1 MQIQVQSHA
10 ATSASRR
17 DRNFEV
23 EIHEP
28 PTPNAATPTLLLIA
42 GMGQQLTA
50 WPTAFIHLLTA
61 KGFRIIRYDHRDV
74 GLSCGFDH
82 LGTPSLFTQSLRYQM
97 GLKLAAPYCLADM
110 AQDAWGILDALEVKQ
125 VHLVGISLGGMVAQI
140 MAAEQSERVLS
151 VALLMTTSG
160 ARGLPGPK
168 AIARKAM
175 MSRPVDSSPEA
186 FIQSTTKALKLLAGP
201 AYPPEEKELRSRVEG
216 FHARAHRPAGAIRH
230 MLAGIA
236 GPDRSPLLAKLKMP
250 TLIVHGE
257 DDPLVPIECGRDLA
271 KKIPNAKKLFIPGL
285 GHDLPAALHQRI
297 AQAILANTQAANAT
311 H

>member
-1 MQIQVQSHA
+1 MQIHVQSHV

-28 PTPNAATPTLLLIA
+28 KQTSTATPTLLLIA

-50 WPTAFIHLLTA
+50 WPIELIHLLT
-61 KGFRIIRYDHRDV
+61 KSGIRVIRYDHRDV
-74 GLSCGFDH
+74 GLSCRFDH
-82 LGTPSLFTQSLRYQM
+82 LGTPSLLTQSLRYQM
-97 GLKLAAPYCLADM
+97 GLKLVAPYGLADM
-110 AQDAWGILDALEVKQ
+110 AQDAWGILDALEVNQ

-151 VALLMTTSG
+151 VGLLMTTSG
-160 ARGLPGPK
+160 ARSLPGPK

-175 MSRPVDSSPEA
+175 MSRPADSSPEA
-186 FIQSTTKALKLLAGP
+186 FVECTVKALKLLAGP
-201 AYPPEEKELRSRVEG
+201 AYPPQENELRERVRS
-216 FHARAHRPAGAIRH
+216 FYTRAHRPTGAIRH

-236 GPDRSPLLAKLKMP
+236 GPDRSDLLAKLNMP
-250 TLIVHGE
+250 VLIIHGE

-271 KKIPNAKKLFIPGL
+271 KKIPHAKTLFVPGL
-285 GHDLPAALHQRI
+285 GHDLPAALYQRF
-297 AQAILANTQAANAT
+297 AQALTANAI

>member
-1 MQIQVQSHA
+1 MQIHVQSHA

-28 PTPNAATPTLLLIA
+28 KQTSTATPTLLLIA

-50 WPTAFIHLLTA
+50 WPIEFIQHLT
-61 KGFRIIRYDHRDV
+61 KSGFRVIRYDHRDV
-74 GLSCGFDH
+74 GLSCRFDH
-82 LGTPSLFTQSLRYQM
+82 LGTPSLIAQTLRYQM
-97 GLKLAAPYCLADM
+97 GMKLVTPYSLADM
-110 AQDAWGILDALEVKQ
+110 AQDAWGILDALEITQ
-125 VHLVGISLGGMVAQI
+125 VHLVGISLGGMVAQL
-140 MAAEQSERVLS
+140 MAAEQSTRVLS

-160 ARGLPGPK
+160 ARNLPGPK

-175 MSRPVDSSPEA
+175 MSRPRDSSPEA
-186 FIQSTTKALKLLAGP
+186 FVDCTVKALKLLAGP
-201 AYPPEEKELRSRVEG
+201 TYPPADNELRARVQG
-216 FHARAHRPAGAIRH
+216 FYRRAHRPSGTLRH

-236 GPDRSPLLAKLKMP
+236 GPDRSPMLAKLNMP
-250 TLIVHGE
+250 VLIIHGE

-271 KKIPNAKKLFIPGL
+271 KKIPHAEQLFIPGL
-285 GHDLPAALHQRI
+285 GHDLPEQLYQRF
-297 AQAILANTQAANAT
+297 AQAITANTK

>member
-1 MQIQVQSHA
+1 MQIHVHSHA

-28 PTPNAATPTLLLIA
+28 AKPTTTTPTLFLIA

-50 WPTAFIHLLTA
+50 WPIEFIQLLTT
-61 KGFRIIRYDHRDV
+61 KGFRVIRYDHRDV

-140 MAAEQSERVLS
+140 MAAEQHERVLS

-160 ARGLPGPK
+160 ARSLPGPK

-175 MSRPVDSSPEA
+175 MSRPTDSSPEA
-186 FIQSTTKALKLLAGP
+186 FIQSTVKALKLLAGP
-201 AYPPEEKELRSRVEG
+201 TYQPQEKELQARVKG
-216 FHARAHRPAGAIRH
+216 FYTRAHRPAGAVRH

-236 GPDRSPLLAKLKMP
+236 GPDRSPLLGQIKMP
-250 TLIVHGE
+250 VLIVHGE

-271 KKIPNAKKLFIPGL
+271 KKIPHAKTLFIPGL
-285 GHDLPAALHQRI
+285 GHDLPAALYQRI
-297 AQAILANTQAANAT
+297 AQAICANTSL
-311 H
+311 